1 MFSNFDC
8 YAQHENDETEEDQ
21 FESSIQIDNSTNR
34 DHEIDGNAQT
44 QNAEIKNNS
53 MANILYDDEINAKI
67 RSLNFK
73 QRQIFHFIHARRK
86 EYLKHLSPK
95 TSKIISSMHL
105 FVTGGRGC
113 GKSHFDQNYLPFY
126 DKIAFV
132 SWRKPWQVRI
142 LLLAPTTGVAA
153 ISTDGATTTNIL
165 KFNLLLLTKCQWYQA
180 NCFSWYTKY

>member
-73 QRQIFHFIHARRK
+73 QRQILHFIHARRK
-86 EYLKHLSPK
+86 EYLKHLSSK
-95 TSKIISSMHL
+95 T
-105 FVTGGRGC
+105 
-113 GKSHFDQNYLPFY
+113 
-126 DKIAFV
+126 
-132 SWRKPWQVRI
+132 
-142 LLLAPTTGVAA
+142 
-153 ISTDGATTTNIL
+153 
-165 KFNLLLLTKCQWYQA
+165 
-180 NCFSWYTKY
+180 